1 MAVKKVGGRTI
12 YTEDGYLPEDV
23 VKALYKRLAEEEAKG
38 KRPASKSAKK
48 PAQKPSKK
56 SK

>member
-38 KRPASKSAKK
+38 KKPASKSAKK